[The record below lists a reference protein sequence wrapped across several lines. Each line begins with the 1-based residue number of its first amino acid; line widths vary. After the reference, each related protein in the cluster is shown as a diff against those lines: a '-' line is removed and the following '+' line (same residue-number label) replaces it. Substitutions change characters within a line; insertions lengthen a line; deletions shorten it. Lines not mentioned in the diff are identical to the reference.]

1 MAERSID
8 LAGHSSKHLRRFARN
23 HFDLV
28 VTLCDRVREVC
39 PEFPNGAD
47 TAHWSM
53 PDPSAAGDDDEAT
66 YPAFEQIADELETRI
81 GHLLA
86 RLSAERETHDQ

>member
-1 MAERSID
+1 
-8 LAGHSSKHLRRFARN
+8 
-23 HFDLV
+23 
-28 VTLCDRVREVC
+28 
-39 PEFPNGAD
+39 
-47 TAHWSM
+47 M